1 MGPASPPSPA
11 QTRQSMSSQA
21 IHYVGVDVAQDLLA
35 LCGAAPAEVPNR
47 PAALAGWLRT
57 VPARTQLVCEATG
70 RHHHALQASAAAA
83 GVPLSVLNPRQ
94 VRDFARSLGRL
105 EKTDAVDARL
115 LQRLG
120 QTLQPAPTALPCA
133 ALRHLQDLLVVRQ
146 ALVEEQ
152 TAWAN
157 RQTLLSAPAA
167 RLCVHRQ
174 RTLARELAGTE
185 ERIARLLAEP
195 TAAPLHDRVQTL
207 CLVCGI
213 GERTAWILVAGLAEL
228 GRGNRRQIAKLAGLA
243 PLNRDSGR
251 YRGERHIA
259 HGRAPVRRALYLA
272 AVVAAR
278 HNEHL
283 RPFYQ
288 RLRAKGK
295 PAKVAY
301 VAVARKLLV
310 FLNRLLSDAPPLTA

>member
-1 MGPASPPSPA
+1 
-11 QTRQSMSSQA
+11 MSTQA
-21 IHYVGVDVAQDLLA
+21 IHYVGIDVAQDSLA
-35 LCGAAPAEVPNR
+35 LCGAPTATVINQPDQLRPWLALCLSEHPN
-47 PAALAGWLRT
+47 LH
-57 VPARTQLVCEATG
+57 LVCEATG
-70 RHHHALQASAAAA
+70 RHHHALQAAAAAA

-120 QTLQPAPTALPCA
+120 QTLQPGATPLAPVT
-133 ALRHLQDLLVVRQ
+133 LRHLQDLLVVRQ

-152 TAWAN
+152 TAWSN
-157 RQTLLSAPAA
+157 RQALLSAAA
-167 RLCVHRQ
+167 TRCCLRHR
-174 RTLARELAGTE
+174 RSLVRDLAYVE
-185 ERIARLLAEP
+185 EQIAVLLDQPEATPIQE
-195 TAAPLHDRVQTL
+195 RVQTL

-213 GERTAWILVAGLAEL
+213 GERTAWILVAWLAEL
-228 GRGNRRQIAKLAGLA
+228 GRCNHRQIAKLGGLA
-243 PLNRDSGR
+243 PLNRDSGLF
-251 YRGERHIA
+251 RGERHIA

-283 RPFYQ
+283 RPFYL

>member
-1 MGPASPPSPA
+1 
-11 QTRQSMSSQA
+11 MSSQA
-21 IHYVGVDVAQDLLA
+21 IHYVGVDVAQDFLA
-35 LCGAAPAEVPNR
+35 LCGATTATVSNTAPT
-47 PAALAGWLRT
+47 LAGWLRT
-57 VPARTQLVCEATG
+57 VPPGTHLVCEATG
-70 RHHHALQASAAAA
+70 RHHHALQLAAAEA

-94 VRDFARSLGRL
+94 VRDFARSLGRV
-105 EKTDAVDARL
+105 EKTDAIDARL

-120 QTLQPAPTALPCA
+120 QTLRPGPTPLRSA
-133 ALRHLQDLLVVRQ
+133 ALRQLQDLLVVRQ

-157 RQTLLSAPAA
+157 RQTLLSPPAA
-167 RLCVHRQ
+167 RLCTQRQ
-174 RTLARELAGTE
+174 RALARELVATE
-185 ERIARLLAEP
+185 EQIARLLAAPES
-195 TAAPLHDRVQTL
+195 APLHDRVQTL

-213 GERTAWILVAGLAEL
+213 GERTAWILLAGLAEL

-251 YRGERHIA
+251 FRGERHIA

-288 RLRAKGK
+288 RLRAAGK

-310 FLNRLLSDAPPLTA
+310 FLNRILADAPPLTA